1 MISHLNT
8 WEAIL
13 ATVLTGLLMFFLR
26 YLPFLIFH
34 KKEPSAYFN
43 FAGKYIPVIA
53 IAVLFAACLADKTTN
68 LIFLSGDSSGSYSF
82 GSVIS
87 GFLGAG
93 ACIALHL
100 WKKNPMISIFGGTIL
115 YMLLNY
121 FLKNL

>member
-1 MISHLNT
+1 MHLGT
-8 WEAIL
+8 WQAIL
-13 ATVLTGLLMFFLR
+13 ATALIGILVFFLR

-34 KKEPSAYFN
+34 KKEPSPYFK

-53 IAVLFAACLADKTTN
+53 IAVLFAACLADKTSS
-68 LIFLSGDSSGSYSF
+68 LIFLSGNQAEAFSA

-87 GFLGAG
+87 GVIGITV
-93 ACIALHL
+93 CIGLHL
-100 WKKNPMISIFGGTIL
+100 WKKNPMLSIFGGTIL